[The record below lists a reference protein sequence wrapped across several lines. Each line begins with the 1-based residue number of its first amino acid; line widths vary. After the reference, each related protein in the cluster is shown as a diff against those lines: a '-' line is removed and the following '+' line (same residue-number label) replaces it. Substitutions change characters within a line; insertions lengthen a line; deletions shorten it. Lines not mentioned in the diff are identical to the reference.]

1 MQRLRRQWGGGEVNF
16 KPMLAADLAK
26 VGNDLSKVQYPLL
39 VSPKLDGLRCII
51 WEGVAYSRNA
61 EPFPNAFLQ
70 NWARDYHNLDGELI
84 VGAPVED
91 GAGTVLGR
99 TMSGIK
105 RVEGEPDFRFH
116 LFDSP
121 QRRYPE
127 FEANFDALCA
137 EFVDSDARIEIV
149 PHIEADG
156 PQNLAMAESFYLERG
171 YEGVMLR
178 AHDGPYKHGRST
190 LNEGWLIKLKRFI
203 DGEATVFALEEA
215 EENTNE
221 ATRDVLGRVK
231 RSSAKAGKVGKG
243 MVGAI
248 LVKDPKWGPMRLSPG
263 VMTHAER
270 VAQWKSRTIVGM
282 KVHWRAFGYG
292 IKDTPR
298 FPRFYGLAE

>member
-1 MQRLRRQWGGGEVNF
+1 
-16 KPMLAADLAK
+16 MLAADLAK
-26 VGNDLSKVQYPLL
+26 AGNDLSKVRYPLL

-61 EPFPNAFLQ
+61 EPFPNVFLQ
-70 NWARDYHNLDGELI
+70 DWARAWNLHNLDGELI
-84 VGAPVED
+84 VGSPVED
-91 GAGTVLGR
+91 GNGTVLGR

-121 QRRYPE
+121 RRRYPE

-137 EFVDSDARIEIV
+137 EFVDEDRIEIV
-149 PHIEADG
+149 PHLNVVDVEGVERA
-156 PQNLAMAESFYLERG
+156 QTYYLELG
-171 YEGVMLR
+171 YEGIMLR
-178 AHDGPYKHGRST
+178 AAHGPYKHGRST
-190 LNEGWLIKLKRFI
+190 LNEGWLIKLKQFM
-203 DGEATVFALEEA
+203 DGEAVVIGLEEA

-221 ATRDVLGRVK
+221 ATRDALGRQK

-243 MVGAI
+243 MIGTIV
-248 LVKDPKWGPMRLSPG
+248 VKDPKWGRMRLSPG

-270 VAQWKSRTIVGM
+270 TALWKSRTIIGM

-292 IKDTPR
+292 VKDKPR
-298 FPRFYGLAE
+298 FPRFYGLVV